1 MFLAAVARPRW
12 DAENNCTFDGKLGI
26 WPFVTEEEAKRSSK
40 NRPKGTLETKC
51 IDSVNNE
58 EIRKIMID
66 KLYPAIRQKWP
77 KESRKDNII
86 IQQDN
91 AKPHVS
97 PSDKQIVKEGLKA
110 GWKIK
115 LSAQPANSPDFNVLD
130 LGFFNAI
137 QSLQHQAAP
146 NTVDELIA
154 AVLKAFEDQSP
165 ETLDNVFLSYHQAM
179 IDTMKNEGSNR
190 YKLHHMGKDK
200 LRRNGLLP
208 VSLQCPI
215 ELLKSTKELLS
226 NITV

>member
-1 MFLAAVARPRW
+1 MAAVARPRW
-12 DAENNCTFDGKLGI
+12 DAEKNCTFDGKLGI

-51 IDSVNNE
+51 IDSVDNE
-58 EIRKIMID
+58 EIRKILIE
-66 KLYPAIRQKWP
+66 KLYPAIREHWP
-77 KESRKDNII
+77 IESRKDII
-86 IQQDN
+86 IVQQDN

-97 PSDKQIVKEGLKA
+97 SSDKKMVKQGLKG

-115 LSAQPANSPDFNVLD
+115 LSEQPPNSPDFNVLD

-137 QSLQHQAAP
+137 QSLQHQSAP

-154 AVLKAFEDQSP
+154 AVLKAYNDQSP
-165 ETLDNVFLSYHQAM
+165 ETLDDVFLSYHQAM

-190 YKLHHMGKDK
+190 YKLQHMGKDK
-200 LRRNGLLP
+200 LRRNGLIP

-215 ELLKSTKELLS
+215 ELMKSSKEFLS
-226 NITV
+226 NNTA